1 MPFAK
6 NDGLSIYY
14 EVEGKGTPVV
24 LAHGLSMSLEDWREQ
39 GYVESLVEKF
49 TVILV
54 DSRGH
59 GQSDKPHNATAY
71 SRYNRAMDHIAVLDH
86 LNIEKAHF
94 IGYSLGGSAC
104 LGAGLHATERCITIS
119 LGGSQPFNSDE
130 IPDDIPPHTPH
141 NLHGLPPTDDPIR
154 HLLSQGNEA
163 WTEFFKSNM
172 HVSSAMTSRLAKND
186 YAALLACRDSTDE
199 SGVAQQL
206 GRLNF
211 PCLIYVGEHEFVYR
225 GAQTLVRRLPNAE
238 FVSFPGFN
246 HFELFAESRK
256 ILPVLHRF
264 LAEHS

>member
-24 LAHGLSMSLEDWREQ
+24 LAHGLSMSLEDWKEHD
-39 GYVESLVEKF
+39 YVESLREKY

-59 GQSDKPHNATAY
+59 GRSDKPHDAAAY
-71 SRYNRAMDHIAVLDH
+71 SRYNRAMDLIAVLDH
-86 LNIEKAHF
+86 INIEKAHF

-104 LGAGLHATERCITIS
+104 LGVGMHSPNRCITLS
-119 LGGSQPFNSDE
+119 LGGSQPFDTSE
-130 IPDDIPPHTPH
+130 IPADIPPHTPH
-141 NLHGLPPTDDPIR
+141 DLHGFPPANDPVR
-154 HLLSQGNEA
+154 HLLTQGKEA
-163 WTEFFKSNM
+163 WIEFFKANM

-186 YAALLACRDSTDE
+186 YAALLACRESPDE
-199 SGVAQQL
+199 RGVARQL
-206 GRLNF
+206 ERLNF

-225 GAQTLVRRLPNAE
+225 GAQALARRLPNAE

-246 HFELFAESRK
+246 HFEIFAESKK